1 LLAGGCEKSTATF
14 CWPLPI
20 VVGQTILP
28 PAAFLATNAHV
39 MSMVYFLS
47 IDAKTSCW
55 ADVRQH
61 QQSQMRDESASNE
74 GNMLSRCL
82 KMAALCAGVAMTSVA
97 ITPAVSAQTFP
108 MQPIKVLIGFGPG
121 SAADILA
128 RLVGKQMEAS
138 LGQPI
143 VVENRPGNSSMIA
156 AETVTRAPADGYTLF
171 MATIANT
178 LNPAETKSNFNLGR
192 DLAPIALLGIVPNVL
207 VAHPSVP
214 ANNLQELIALA
225 KSKPESLTFGSS
237 GYATASYMAAEL
249 FNANAG
255 TKIVMVPYQ
264 GGSNQAVSDLLSGRI
279 TLMFNV
285 AATLAPHVEAGKLK
299 AFAVAQSKRASIMP
313 DVPTL
318 AEAGMAGYDAGIWI
332 GLLAPVGTPPAII
345 EKLSGAANDAL
356 NTEAVRTALKR
367 QGTDPLGGTPK
378 QFADF
383 IHADIEKWVA
393 VLASSSS
400 GK

>member
-1 LLAGGCEKSTATF
+1 MYRRYIK
-14 CWPLPI
+14 
-20 VVGQTILP
+20 VV
-28 PAAFLATNAHV
+28 
-39 MSMVYFLS
+39 
-47 IDAKTSCW
+47 
-55 ADVRQH
+55 
-61 QQSQMRDESASNE
+61 
-74 GNMLSRCL
+74 
-82 KMAALCAGVAMTSVA
+82 ALCAGVTMIAAAGTAPVM
-97 ITPAVSAQTFP
+97 AQTYP
-108 MQPIKVLIGFGPG
+108 AQPIKVIVGFGPG

-128 RLVGKQMEAS
+128 RLVGKQMEVS
-138 LGQPI
+138 LRQPI
-143 VVENRPGNSSMIA
+143 VVENRPGNSSMIG
-156 AETVTRAPADGYTLF
+156 AETVTRASADGYTLF

-192 DLAPIALLGIVPNVL
+192 DLAPIALLGMVPNVL

-249 FNANAG
+249 FNDNAG
-255 TKIVMVPYQ
+255 TKILSVPYQ

-285 AATLAPHVEAGKLK
+285 APTLAPHVEAGKLK

-318 AEAGMAGYDAGIWI
+318 TEAGMRGYDAGIWI
-332 GLLAPVGTPPAII
+332 GLLAPAGTPPAII

-356 NTEAVRTALKR
+356 NTDEVRTALKR

-378 QFADF
+378 EFADF
-383 IHADIEKWVA
+383 IRTDIAKWVA
-393 VLASSSS
+393 VLASPNSA
-400 GK
+400 K

>member
-1 LLAGGCEKSTATF
+1 
-14 CWPLPI
+14 
-20 VVGQTILP
+20 
-28 PAAFLATNAHV
+28 
-39 MSMVYFLS
+39 MVSGYLR
-47 IDAKTSCW
+47 I
-55 ADVRQH
+55 
-61 QQSQMRDESASNE
+61 
-74 GNMLSRCL
+74 
-82 KMAALCAGVAMTSVA
+82 AALCAGVTAASLAAVA
-97 ITPAVSAQTFP
+97 STMAQTYP
-108 MQPIKVLIGFGPG
+108 AQPIRILIGFGPG
-121 SAADILA
+121 SAADILT
-128 RLVGKQMEAS
+128 RLVGKQMEVS

-156 AETVTRAPADGYTLF
+156 AETVARAPADGYTLF

-192 DLAPIALLGIVPNVL
+192 DLAPIVLLGTVPNVL

-225 KSKPESLTFGSS
+225 KSKPETLTFGSS

-249 FNANAG
+249 FNAKAG
-255 TKIVMVPYQ
+255 TQIVEVPYQ

-318 AEAGMAGYDAGIWI
+318 NEAGMAGYDAGIWI
-332 GLLAPVGTPPAII
+332 GLLAPAATPPAII
-345 EKLSGAANDAL
+345 EKLSAAANEAL
-356 NTEAVRTALKR
+356 KSEAVRTALKQ
-367 QGTDPLGGTPK
+367 QGTDPVGGTPK
-378 QFADF
+378 EFSDF
-383 IHADIEKWVA
+383 IRADIEKWVA
-393 VLASSSS
+393 VLASA
-400 GK
+400 GPKK

>member
-1 LLAGGCEKSTATF
+1 MVAAASTA
-14 CWPLPI
+14 
-20 VVGQTILP
+20 
-28 PAAFLATNAHV
+28 AV
-39 MSMVYFLS
+39 M
-47 IDAKTSCW
+47 
-55 ADVRQH
+55 
-61 QQSQMRDESASNE
+61 
-74 GNMLSRCL
+74 
-82 KMAALCAGVAMTSVA
+82 
-97 ITPAVSAQTFP
+97 AQTYP
-108 MQPIKVLIGFGPG
+108 AQPIKVIVGFGPG

-128 RLVGKQMEAS
+128 RLVGKQMEVS
-138 LGQPI
+138 LRQPI

-156 AETVTRAPADGYTLF
+156 AEAVARASADGYMLF

-249 FNANAG
+249 FNDNAG
-255 TKIVMVPYQ
+255 TKILSVPYQ

-285 AATLAPHVEAGKLK
+285 APTLAPHVEAGKLK

-318 AEAGMAGYDAGIWI
+318 AEAGMTGFDAGIWI
-332 GLLAPVGTPPAII
+332 GLLAPAGTPAAII
-345 EKLSGAANDAL
+345 DKLSGAANDAL
-356 NTEAVRTALKR
+356 NTDEVRTALKR

-378 QFADF
+378 EFADF
-383 IHADIEKWVA
+383 IRTDIAKWVA
-393 VLASSSS
+393 VLASPSSA
-400 GK
+400 K

>member
-1 LLAGGCEKSTATF
+1 MF
-14 CWPLPI
+14 
-20 VVGQTILP
+20 
-28 PAAFLATNAHV
+28 
-39 MSMVYFLS
+39 
-47 IDAKTSCW
+47 
-55 ADVRQH
+55 
-61 QQSQMRDESASNE
+61 
-74 GNMLSRCL
+74 SRYL
-82 KMAALCAGVAMTSVA
+82 KMIALGAAAMLMLVASVA
-97 ITPAVSAQTFP
+97 LAQAQSYPAH
-108 MQPIKVLIGFGPG
+108 PIKIVIGFGPG

-128 RLVGKQMEAS
+128 RLVGKQMEVS

-156 AETVTRAPADGYTLF
+156 AEAVARASADGYTLF

-178 LNPAETKSNFNLGR
+178 LNPAETKSSSNLGK

-207 VAHPSVP
+207 VANPSVP

-225 KSKPESLTFGSS
+225 KRNPESLTFGSS

-249 FNANAG
+249 FNDGAG
-255 TKIVMVPYQ
+255 TKILTLPYQ

-285 AATLAPHVEAGKLK
+285 APTLAPQVEAGKLK
-299 AFAVAQSKRASIMP
+299 AFAVAQPKRASIMP

-332 GLLAPVGTPPAII
+332 GLLAPAGTPPAII
-345 EKLSGAANDAL
+345 EKLSAAANGAL
-356 NTEAVRTALKR
+356 NTEAVRSGLKQ
-367 QGTDPLGGTPK
+367 QGTDPVGGTPK
-378 QFADF
+378 EFADF
-383 IHADIEKWVA
+383 IRTDIEKWVA
-393 VLASSSS
+393 LLASRGA

>member
-1 LLAGGCEKSTATF
+1 MRGVQDLAPSR
-14 CWPLPI
+14 LPSVPGRVKVKLQPVRPI
-20 VVGQTILP
+20 GWIRP
-28 PAAFLATNAHV
+28 
-39 MSMVYFLS
+39 
-47 IDAKTSCW
+47 SCR
-55 ADVRQH
+55 ADIRERQRR
-61 QQSQMRDESASNE
+61 QMRNE
-74 GNMLSRCL
+74 AQRIAHRGNMFSQYA
-82 KMAALCAGVAMTSVA
+82 KIAALCAGVTMASVA
-97 ITPAVSAQTFP
+97 ATTVSAQTYP
-108 MQPIKVLIGFGPG
+108 AQPIKVVIGFGPG

-138 LGQPI
+138 LGQPV

-156 AETVTRAPADGYTLF
+156 AETVARASADGYTLF

-178 LNPAETKSNFNLGR
+178 LNPAETKSNFNLGK
-192 DLAPIALLGIVPNVL
+192 DLAPVALLGIVPNVL

-214 ANNLQELIALA
+214 ANDLQELIALA

-249 FNANAG
+249 FNADAG
-255 TKIVMVPYQ
+255 TKILAVPYQ

-318 AEAGMAGYDAGIWI
+318 AEAGMTGYDAGIWI
-332 GLLAPVGTPPAII
+332 GLLAPAATPPAII

-378 QFADF
+378 EFADF
-383 IHADIEKWVA
+383 IRADIEKWVA
-393 VLASSSS
+393 VLASSGS

>member
-1 LLAGGCEKSTATF
+1 
-14 CWPLPI
+14 
-20 VVGQTILP
+20 
-28 PAAFLATNAHV
+28 
-39 MSMVYFLS
+39 
-47 IDAKTSCW
+47 
-55 ADVRQH
+55 
-61 QQSQMRDESASNE
+61 
-74 GNMLSRCL
+74 MLSRYL
-82 KMAALCAGVAMTSVA
+82 KIAARCAGVVMIVAASTASVL
-97 ITPAVSAQTFP
+97 AQTYP
-108 MQPIKVLIGFGPG
+108 SQPVRIIVGFGPG

-128 RLVGKQMEAS
+128 RLVGKQMEVT
-138 LGQPI
+138 LGRPV

-156 AETVTRAPADGYTLF
+156 AETVARAAADGYTLF

-192 DLAPIALLGIVPNVL
+192 DLAPIALLGMVPNVL

-249 FNANAG
+249 FNAKAG
-255 TKIVMVPYQ
+255 TKILAVPYQ

-279 TLMFNV
+279 KLMFNV
-285 AATLAPHVEAGKLK
+285 AATLAPQVEAGRLK

-332 GLLAPVGTPPAII
+332 GLLAPATTPPAIV
-345 EKLSGAANDAL
+345 EKLSAAANEAL
-356 NTEAVRTALKR
+356 GAKDVRTALER

-378 QFADF
+378 EFADF
-383 IHADIEKWVA
+383 IRADIEKWSA
-393 VLASSSS
+393 ILASPAAA
-400 GK
+400 K

>member
-1 LLAGGCEKSTATF
+1 MFSGT
-14 CWPLPI
+14 
-20 VVGQTILP
+20 
-28 PAAFLATNAHV
+28 
-39 MSMVYFLS
+39 
-47 IDAKTSCW
+47 
-55 ADVRQH
+55 
-61 QQSQMRDESASNE
+61 
-74 GNMLSRCL
+74 L
-82 KMAALCAGVAMTSVA
+82 KMAALCAGVTMTSVA
-97 ITPAVSAQTFP
+97 VTTPISAQTYP
-108 MQPIKVLIGFGPG
+108 TQPIKVLVGFGPV
-121 SAADILA
+121 SAADILR
-128 RLVGKQMEAS
+128 RLAGKQMEAS

-237 GYATASYMAAEL
+237 GYATARYMAAEVV
-249 FNANAG
+249 NAHAAS
-255 TKIVMVPYQ
+255 KIVMVPYQ

-318 AEAGMAGYDAGIWI
+318 AEAGMPGYDAGIWI

-345 EKLSGAANDAL
+345 EKLSGAANNAL
-356 NTEAVRTALKR
+356 NTQEVRTALKR

-378 QFADF
+378 EFAEF
-383 IHADIEKWVA
+383 IRADIEKWVA
-393 VLASSSS
+393 VLAAANSS
-400 GK
+400 K

>member
-1 LLAGGCEKSTATF
+1 MRKDRDRATGGNVFS
-14 CWPLPI
+14 
-20 VVGQTILP
+20 
-28 PAAFLATNAHV
+28 
-39 MSMVYFLS
+39 Y
-47 IDAKTSCW
+47 
-55 ADVRQH
+55 
-61 QQSQMRDESASNE
+61 
-74 GNMLSRCL
+74 L
-82 KMAALCAGVAMTSVA
+82 KISALCAVVTMTAVVAGA
-97 ITPAVSAQTFP
+97 TPVVAQTWP
-108 MQPIKVLIGFGPG
+108 AQPIKVVVGFGPG

-128 RLVGKQMEAS
+128 RLVAKQMEAG

-143 VVENRPGNSSMIA
+143 IVENRPGNSSMIA
-156 AETVTRAPADGYTLF
+156 AESVARAPADGYTLF

-192 DLAPIALLGIVPNVL
+192 DLAPIVLLGTVPNVL

-249 FNANAG
+249 FNAKAG
-255 TKIVMVPYQ
+255 TKILTVPYQ

-285 AATLAPHVEAGKLK
+285 AATLAPHVEAGKLR

-318 AEAGMAGYDAGIWI
+318 AEAGMPGYDAGIWI
-332 GLLAPVGTPPAII
+332 GLLAPAGTPTAII
-345 EKLSGAANDAL
+345 EKLSVAANAAL
-356 NTEAVRTALKR
+356 NTEEVRMALKR

-378 QFADF
+378 EFADF
-383 IHADIEKWVA
+383 IRADIEKWVA
-393 VLASSSS
+393 VLAAANS

>member
-1 LLAGGCEKSTATF
+1 
-14 CWPLPI
+14 
-20 VVGQTILP
+20 
-28 PAAFLATNAHV
+28 
-39 MSMVYFLS
+39 MVKGWLR
-47 IDAKTSCW
+47 I
-55 ADVRQH
+55 
-61 QQSQMRDESASNE
+61 
-74 GNMLSRCL
+74 
-82 KMAALCAGVAMTSVA
+82 AALCVGVATASVA
-97 ITPAVSAQTFP
+97 GAVSAIAQTYP
-108 MQPIKVLIGFGPG
+108 VQPIRILIGFGPG

-156 AETVTRAPADGYTLF
+156 AETVSRASPDGYTLF

-192 DLAPIALLGIVPNVL
+192 DLAPIVLLGTVPNVL

-225 KSKPESLTFGSS
+225 KSKPDTLTFGSS

-249 FNANAG
+249 FNAKAG
-255 TKIVMVPYQ
+255 TQIVAVPYQ

-318 AEAGMAGYDAGIWI
+318 NEAGMTGYDAGIWI
-332 GLLAPVGTPPAII
+332 GLLAPAATPPAII
-345 EKLSGAANDAL
+345 EKLSTAANEAL
-356 NTEAVRTALKR
+356 KTEAVRTALKQ
-367 QGTDPLGGTPK
+367 QGTDPVGGTPK
-378 QFADF
+378 EFADF
-383 IHADIEKWVA
+383 IRADIEKWVA
-393 VLASSSS
+393 VLALPSS
-400 GK
+400 KK

>member
-1 LLAGGCEKSTATF
+1 MATMRSDGGK
-14 CWPLPI
+14 
-20 VVGQTILP
+20 
-28 PAAFLATNAHV
+28 
-39 MSMVYFLS
+39 
-47 IDAKTSCW
+47 
-55 ADVRQH
+55 
-61 QQSQMRDESASNE
+61 
-74 GNMLSRCL
+74 MLSHPL
-82 KMAALCAGVAMTSVA
+82 KMAALCAGVMVASVA
-97 ITPAVSAQTFP
+97 GAASAAAQTWP
-108 MQPIKVLIGFGPG
+108 TQPIKVLIGFGPG

-128 RLVGKQMEAS
+128 RLVGKRMEVG

-156 AETVTRAPADGYTLF
+156 AETVARASADGYTLF

-178 LNPAETKSNFNLGR
+178 LNPAETKSNFNLDK

-214 ANNLQELIALA
+214 ANNLQELIALV

-237 GYATASYMAAEL
+237 GYATASHMAAEL
-249 FNANAG
+249 FNAKAG
-255 TKIVMVPYQ
+255 TKILTVPYQ

-318 AEAGMAGYDAGIWI
+318 AEAGMPGYDAGIWI
-332 GLLAPVGTPPAII
+332 GLLAPAATPPSII

-356 NTEAVRTALKR
+356 NAEEVRTALKR
-367 QGTDPLGGTPK
+367 QGTDPVGGTPK
-378 QFADF
+378 EFADF
-383 IHADIEKWVA
+383 IRADIEKWAA
-393 VLASSSS
+393 VLASSSA

>member
-1 LLAGGCEKSTATF
+1 
-14 CWPLPI
+14 
-20 VVGQTILP
+20 
-28 PAAFLATNAHV
+28 
-39 MSMVYFLS
+39 MVRAYLR
-47 IDAKTSCW
+47 IAV
-55 ADVRQH
+55 A
-61 QQSQMRDESASNE
+61 
-74 GNMLSRCL
+74 
-82 KMAALCAGVAMTSVA
+82 CAGVAMASVTGVTSA
-97 ITPAVSAQTFP
+97 MAQTYP
-108 MQPIKVLIGFGPG
+108 EQPIRVLIGFGPG

-128 RLVGKQMEAS
+128 RLVGKQMEVS

-156 AETVTRAPADGYTLF
+156 AEPVARASADGYTLF

-178 LNPAETKSNFNLGR
+178 LNPAETKSKFNLAK

-225 KSKPESLTFGSS
+225 KSKPDSLTFGSS
-237 GYATASYMAAEL
+237 GYATASHMAAEV
-249 FNANAG
+249 FNQKAG
-255 TKIVMVPYQ
+255 TQILTVPYQ

-299 AFAVAQSKRASIMP
+299 AFAVAQSRRAAIMP

-318 AEAGMAGYDAGIWI
+318 AEAGMTGYDGGIWI
-332 GLLAPVGTPPAII
+332 GLLAPPGTPPAII
-345 EKLSGAANDAL
+345 EKLSGAANAAL
-356 NTEAVRTALKR
+356 NTQEVRTALRR

-378 QFADF
+378 EFADF
-383 IHADIEKWVA
+383 IRADIEKWVA
-393 VLASSSS
+393 VFASS
-400 GK
+400 GPKK